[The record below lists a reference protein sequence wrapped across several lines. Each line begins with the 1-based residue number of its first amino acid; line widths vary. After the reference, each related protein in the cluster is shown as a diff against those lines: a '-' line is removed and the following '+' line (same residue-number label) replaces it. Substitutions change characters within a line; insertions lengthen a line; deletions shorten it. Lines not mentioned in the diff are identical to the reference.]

1 MIIAC
6 PSCTTRFSVKAAAFP
21 AEGRK
26 VRCARCSHV
35 WHATMQEGEPTRA
48 ADRAVPTPAPTP
60 PPQKPPEPVVE
71 RRVETFDPAPSIDD
85 PAPELIW
92 ADAGLPERNRV
103 HARNNLWAG
112 VAAAVAV
119 TALGMIYFRQ
129 SIVQTVPPLGPVFA
143 AIGMPVDTTG
153 LELQI
158 EAQSMSESPSTG
170 VTTLVVTGKIANV
183 TSEDR
188 PVPYIEATLLGKD
201 KSELHSWVFDPG
213 VTVLKPGETHDFKQV
228 LAQPPAETYQVYA
241 HFAGVGG

>member
-6 PSCTTRFSVKAAAFP
+6 PSCTTRFTVKAAAFP

-26 VRCARCSHV
+26 VRCARCGHV
-35 WHATMQEGEPTRA
+35 WHAVMQEGMPTRA
-48 ADRAVPTPAPTP
+48 ADRAEP
-60 PPQKPPEPVVE
+60 PLPLPPKPPEPVVE
-71 RRVETFDPAPSIDD
+71 RRVEHFEPTPSIDD

-112 VAAAVAV
+112 IAAAVAV
-119 TALGMIYFRQ
+119 TFLGMIYFRE
-129 SIVQTVPPLGPVFA
+129 SIAQTIPALGPVFA
-143 AIGMPVDTTG
+143 AIGLPVDTTG
-153 LELQI
+153 LDLQI
-158 EAQSMSESPSTG
+158 EAHSMTESASTG

-183 TSEDR
+183 TSEER

-213 VTVLKPGETHDFKQV
+213 VTTLKPGESHDFKQV
-228 LAQPPAETYQVYA
+228 LAQPPSDTYQVYA
-241 HFAGVGG
+241 HFADAGR

>member
-6 PSCTTRFSVKAAAFP
+6 PSCSTRFSVKATAFP

-48 ADRAVPTPAPTP
+48 ADRVEPAPL

-71 RRVETFDPAPSIDD
+71 RRVEHFDPAPPIDD

-92 ADAGLPERNRV
+92 ADAGLPERNRA

-112 VAAAVAV
+112 IAAAVAV
-119 TALGMIYFRQ
+119 TGLGMIYFRE

-143 AIGMPVDTTG
+143 AIGLPVDITG

-158 EAQSMSESPSTG
+158 EAEAMSESASTG
-170 VTTLVVTGKIANV
+170 VTTLVVKGTIANV
-183 TSEDR
+183 TSEER

-213 VTVLKPGETHDFKQV
+213 ITTLKPGETHDFKQV

-241 HFAGVGG
+241 HFAGAGG